1 MENYNIY
8 LIPVELEVKIRE
20 KGLLKAENESFVGIN
35 GQINTP
41 KGFKELEIVKN
52 ILPYQSEEV
61 LLNDLIEG
69 LIDLKEKEV
78 ENLRIK
84 IVKPEGE
91 KIKINLKPEEFD
103 YILED
108 DFITELEIAQNLI
121 DRVKEVVG
129 QMRDDIKKE
138 ANKNRIAIS
147 TCGSHDI
154 YEVLE
159 HSIITESISDELN
172 SMVTSDYKTISEI
185 SVTII
190 EFIINEIKKFKTKEE
205 IAKDFINGED
215 FYFISDTWK
224 IIDENIA
231 SIISQKTK

>member
-1 MENYNIY
+1 MKNYNIY
-8 LIPVELEVKIRE
+8 LIPIETETKIRE
-20 KGLLKAENESFVGIN
+20 ASLLKVENKNFIGIN
-35 GQINTP
+35 GQINTA

-52 ILPYQSEEV
+52 ILPYQSQEV
-61 LLNDLIEG
+61 LNDLIEG

-108 DFITELEIAQNLI
+108 NFITELEIAQNLI
-121 DRVKEVVG
+121 DRVKEVIG
-129 QMRDDIKKE
+129 QMRDDVKKE
-138 ANKNRIAIS
+138 AGKNRIAIS

-154 YEVLE
+154 YEILE
-159 HSIITESISDELN
+159 HLIITESISDELD

-205 IAKDFINGED
+205 ISQVFINGD
-215 FYFISDTWK
+215 NFYFKSDTWK
-224 IIDENIA
+224 VIDENIA